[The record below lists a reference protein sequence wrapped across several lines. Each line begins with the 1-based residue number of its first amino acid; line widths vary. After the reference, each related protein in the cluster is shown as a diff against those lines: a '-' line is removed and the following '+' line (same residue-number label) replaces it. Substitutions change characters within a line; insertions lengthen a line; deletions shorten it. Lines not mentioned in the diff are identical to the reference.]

1 MGRGALWIENQQS
14 TFAHIHTSS
23 SHATTSPWS
32 PIPFPHCVST
42 ADIHLRVGGQ
52 IDTGSDTRNGVSQV
66 RLAVGI
72 VAVHRPR
79 CGINHAGTFV
89 YTLTASVRSR
99 ETNCSRRRP
108 STPAPQG
115 ESPASQAVV
124 TLARVAGPRH
134 PRSKANRPRRRPL
147 PRLPG
152 PQGESPA
159 PPGEPPQPPAVAAL
173 SRATGRPRPRR
184 KENRPRRRPLSPP
197 RKANR
202 LRRRPLSPRCK
213 AKTARAVRQI
223 TCATG
228 LAVLS
233 AAFATVPAAARR
245 RQARRPHRRPCRPC
259 RPRRPRR
266 RPFRPRRPYRS
277 CALPPLRFVALVAL
291 ASCRPCRPCAAA
303 AAGHVAP
310 GRPAPPS
317 SHPLPPTLTGSLTSR
332 LATSR

>member
-72 VAVHRPR
+72 VAVHRRR

-147 PRLPG
+147 PSLPA
-152 PQGESPA
+152 PQGKSPA
-159 PPGEPPQPPAVAAL
+159 PPGKLPASPALDGRAARRIAPVAGRCRACPGRKANLPRRQANRPSRRPLPPFPAPPAVHARAA
-173 SRATGRPRPRR
+173 RKIAHAAGRC
-184 KENRPRRRPLSPP
+184 RRPE
-197 RKANR
+197 
-202 LRRRPLSPRCK
+202 RR
-213 AKTARAVRQI
+213 I
-223 TCATG
+223 
-228 LAVLS
+228 
-233 AAFATVPAAARR
+233 AFAAGRCRRAAR
-245 RQARRPHRRPCRPC
+245 QKP
-259 RPRRPRR
+259 
-266 RPFRPRRPYRS
+266 
-277 CALPPLRFVALVAL
+277 
-291 ASCRPCRPCAAA
+291 
-303 AAGHVAP
+303 
-310 GRPAPPS
+310 PAP
-317 SHPLPPTLTGSLTSR
+317 
-332 LATSR
+332 